1 MWHFSSRLTRRLFG
15 DGGLGGLR
23 PVPVTGLPHAAD
35 ALMISTRTSD
45 ARPEFAAPPSIF
57 ERAHS
62 PLGMRLRARRL
73 FNDHAHADRRA
84 PPGGDPGGRA
94 QGKPDRG
101 I

>member
-1 MWHFSSRLTRRLFG
+1 MWHFSSRLTRRPLG

-23 PVPVTGLPHAAD
+23 PVPVTGLPRAAD
-35 ALMISTRTSD
+35 ALIFSTRTSD
-45 ARPEFAAPPSIF
+45 ARPDFAAPPSIF

-62 PLGMRLRARRL
+62 LGKRLRAWRL

-84 PPGGDPGGRA
+84 PPGGDSGGSA